1 MSIGVAPACDARPLN
16 TAARRS
22 TPTVPSTAAADSSR
36 ASSTGPCSMCSSRYA
51 RAPCSCEPDSCTFA
65 RSTS

>member
-1 MSIGVAPACDARPLN
+1 MSIGVAPACDARPLK

-36 ASSTGPCSMCSSRYA
+36 ASSTGPCSMCSSR
-51 RAPCSCEPDSCTFA
+51 
-65 RSTS
+65 